1 MSEKMNVGM
10 EKIYFKFILDNP
22 DQFIKVEPHFFKNED
37 IRFVYHII
45 REEYLLSKKK
55 IVPSANQIFTLV
67 KLHAEEREI
76 SKETLK
82 ILLKQQN
89 EKYDEEE
96 FILPRFKGWKLSNNV
111 KNHVLKEVELVRG
124 LDEIDYDNAK
134 EVVSKIKN
142 MVNEIDIID
151 NDDEDLGSDFDD
163 PLAHRQDET
172 VQKISTGWNC
182 LDNILNGG
190 WDYSSLI
197 VFLGETNVGK
207 CTFFPSLLTLRKKDN
222 NEEIKMSIGDLFLLY
237 KNKKYNP

>member
-1 MSEKMNVGM
+1 MNVGM
-10 EKIYFKFILDNP
+10 EKIYFKYILDNP
-22 DQFIKVEPHFFKNED
+22 EQFNKVEPHFFKNED
-37 IRFVYHII
+37 IRFVYHVI

-55 IVPSANQIFTLV
+55 IVPSANQIYTLV

-82 ILLKQQN
+82 ILLRQPN

-111 KNHVLKEVELVRG
+111 RNHVLKEVEMVRG
-124 LDEIDYDNAK
+124 LEDIDYNNAK
-134 EVVSKIKN
+134 EVVSRIKN

-151 NDDEDLGSDFDD
+151 NDDEDLGADFDD

-172 VQKISTGWNC
+172 IQKISTGWGC

-190 WDYSSLI
+190 WDYSSLN
-197 VFLGETNVGK
+197 VLLGETNVGK
-207 CTFFPSLLTLRKKDN
+207 CLSFNSFIKIRNKN
-222 NEEIKMSIGDLFLLY
+222 NEKEEIIKIGNFFKKML
-237 KNKKYNP
+237 

>member
-10 EKIYFKFILDNP
+10 EKIYFKYILDNP
-22 DQFIKVEPHFFKNED
+22 EQFNKVEPHFFKNED
-37 IRFVYHII
+37 IRFVYHVI

-55 IVPSANQIFTLV
+55 IVPSANQIYTLV

-82 ILLKQQN
+82 ILLRQPN

-111 KNHVLKEVELVRG
+111 RNHVLKEVEMVRG
-124 LDEIDYDNAK
+124 LEDIDYNNAK
-134 EVVSKIKN
+134 EVVSRIKN

-151 NDDEDLGSDFDD
+151 NDDEDLGADFDD

-172 VQKISTGWNC
+172 IQKISTGWGC

-190 WDYSSLI
+190 WDYSSLN
-197 VFLGETNVGK
+197 VLLGETNVGK
-207 CTFFPSLLTLRKKDN
+207 CLSFNSFIKIRNKN
-222 NEEIKMSIGDLFLLY
+222 NEKEEIIKIGNFFKKML
-237 KNKKYNP
+237 